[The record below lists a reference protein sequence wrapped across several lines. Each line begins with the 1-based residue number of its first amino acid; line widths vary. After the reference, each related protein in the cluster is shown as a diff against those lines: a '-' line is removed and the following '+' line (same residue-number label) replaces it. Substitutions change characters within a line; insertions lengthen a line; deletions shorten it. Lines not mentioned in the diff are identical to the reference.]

1 MNNLPD
7 EDASLISF
15 LRQNQS
21 IAPPA
26 TTNLED
32 RLMSEID
39 ALPTQTQLRSS
50 RSWWRYL
57 AGGIGILV
65 TGLIGV
71 TTFQILNPPELSV
84 AELDGLNLYL
94 EAHILDATGD
104 PTIEIGKHEDLIDL
118 DDELL

>member
-7 EDASLISF
+7 EDANLVNF
-15 LRQNQS
+15 LRQHRS
-21 IAPPA
+21 IASPGMSD
-26 TTNLED
+26 LED
-32 RLMSEID
+32 RLISELD
-39 ALPTQTQLRSS
+39 ALPTQTQQRSH

-65 TGLIGV
+65 TGIIGA
-71 TTFQILNPPELSV
+71 TTFQVLNPPELSI

-94 EAHILDATGD
+94 EAHILEATGD
-104 PTIEIGKHEDLIDL
+104 PTIDPGKHEDLVGL